1 MVFVFVQLHKYFE
14 DGEYVYLVL
23 EKCDLE
29 LDSYLKANRTRLDEE
44 EARHYMKQI
53 IDGLLYL
60 HKYNLLHRDV
70 TLPNLL
76 LTKDMNIVNIIMP
89 FLSNANS
96 KFRAINILQCY
107 VVIMSTLNCNLY
119 VHGLSLTENCRL
131 RPCNAA

>member
-76 LTKDMNIVNIIMP
+76 LTKDMNIVNIIMLY
-89 FLSNANS
+89 FCLMQIRNFVLSTS
-96 KFRAINILQCY
+96 
-107 VVIMSTLNCNLY
+107 CN
-119 VHGLSLTENCRL
+119 VM
-131 RPCNAA
+131 